1 MTEQAY
7 TIVRDRILLS
17 RRSSDAKTEDRPIA
31 EALRRTLLANEERC
45 VGMAANMI
53 GFNKRIIAFFEDG
66 KCTVLLNPVLL
77 KKEGP
82 YEAEEGC
89 LSLDGT
95 RKVRRYQKIRVAF
108 ETEQFE
114 KRVKTYSGFTA
125 QIVQHEMDH
134 LEGILI

>member
-1 MTEQAY
+1 MTEEALA
-7 TIVRDRILLS
+7 IVRDRFLLS
-17 RRSSDAKTEDRPIA
+17 RRSAEAKAEDLPIA
-31 EALRRTLLANEERC
+31 EALRRTLFANEERC

-53 GFNKRIIAFFEDG
+53 GFSKRIIAFFDEG
-66 KCTVLLNPVLL
+66 RCTVLLNPVML

-114 KRVKTYSGFTA
+114 KRIKTYSGFTA